1 MDPRRSP
8 LFQPWP
14 LKELWLA
21 GSTAAWTPK
30 HVENVEGLAGVWKSS
45 TFSQRKPYKRNWD
58 CNNHAEATGSKQM
71 DGNCIKAC
79 QKIRLKKAQRAPNQ
93 LISPAENC
101 VLIGVMLRFGSLQW
115 KVAFKKSL
123 TGKKNMQQSPLVS
136 TCCRSITFN
145 LWSSKSNSHRPQ
157 SGEGFW
163 SFRIPAMH
171 PRNFGPENERKFEW
185 EPSQIC
191 QPSNEQIQILT
202 TWRNLGAMQGTRSS
216 CAYAAASGEQHLAC
230 WEMYA
235 RSVELCTFP
244 SNVSCF
250 RCFSSWTVPS
260 IYLFE
265 ASALGKDIWN
275 NAPFLEMKIAPQTSP
290 HKGHKRTAA
299 DGCAAV
305 RSFGM
310 ALRNGF
316 LMLARDLQE
325 GHVIMGQWAWHG
337 KNHRLFVPNFNDA
350 KSPNLPCFIFQIQL
364 EKQNLLRFPTQ
375 RPHNGP
381 AMQPCPAAKSSST
394 TK

>member
-1 MDPRRSP
+1 
-8 LFQPWP
+8 
-14 LKELWLA
+14 
-21 GSTAAWTPK
+21 
-30 HVENVEGLAGVWKSS
+30 
-45 TFSQRKPYKRNWD
+45 
-58 CNNHAEATGSKQM
+58 
-71 DGNCIKAC
+71 
-79 QKIRLKKAQRAPNQ
+79 
-93 LISPAENC
+93 
-101 VLIGVMLRFGSLQW
+101 
-115 KVAFKKSL
+115 
-123 TGKKNMQQSPLVS
+123 MQQSPLVS

-250 RCFSSWTVPS
+250 RFFSSWTVPS
-260 IYLFE
+260 MYLFE

-275 NAPFLEMKIAPQTSP
+275 NAPFLERKIAPPTSP

-316 LMLARDLQE
+316 LMLAQDLQE

-364 EKQNLLRFPTQ
+364 EKQNLLMWASHYWGSQ
-375 RPHNGP
+375 RKGHTTDLLCNHVQPQSPVVQRSSAEKLQQLPHLLLYVLIVEYNRNLSFL
-381 AMQPCPAAKSSST
+381 KSSMATATHFTWSIPKQKMSAVALQT
-394 TK
+394 ICCVKLVNAALGTPRHP